1 MKTIYPG
8 QFDQDYRSYEPH
20 PRNSKIIDNNKGKV
34 LKFKD
39 LPKPAQC
46 ALAYYMAIDGEAW
59 ELEPNIEDFLDDF
72 WATHNNQNT
81 QHYNECCAKLK
92 TLIEKNIQFYI
103 DEYGN
108 EKFGY
113 VEVPTNELVE
123 SVNFDK
129 NIAVDWNTLIGYR
142 RNPSHNLTD
151 WPSILSGFHDET
163 FEDGWNRFFNAIDAN
178 KQIHPCVWFP
188 HV

>member
-1 MKTIYPG
+1 MKTTYPG
-8 QFDQDYRSYEPH
+8 QFDNDCGSYTPH
-20 PRNSKIIDNNKGKV
+20 PRNSKIIDANKGKV
-34 LKFKD
+34 LKFKE

-46 ALAYYMAIDGEAW
+46 ALVQYMAIDGEAW

-81 QHYNECCAKLK
+81 RHYDECCAKTKDIL
-92 TLIEKNIQFYI
+92 EKNIQFYI

-113 VEVPTNELVE
+113 VEVPTNQLVE
-123 SVNFDK
+123 SVKTDQDY
-129 NIAVDWNTLIGYR
+129 VDECYGDFPDSYT
-142 RNPSHNLTD
+142 SHNLTD
-151 WPSILSGFHDET
+151 WPSILSGFHHET
-163 FEDGWNRFFNAIDAN
+163 FEDGWNRFFNAVKIN
-178 KQIHPCVWFP
+178 KKIHPCVWFP